1 MMRSVPGERLYRRL
15 LSLYPAEFRSRY
27 EAGMLEFYRERR
39 IAGGRRAWL
48 RLMPDLMVSATAER
62 LRRSPASTPHSPPT
76 MLPDLKHAL
85 RGLARSP
92 GFTVVVLL
100 TLASGIGANAAIFS
114 VVNGVLLRPL
124 PFAEP
129 ERLVDF
135 RHTEPYSN
143 VSEPEFIDYRRD
155 VPSLERLAA
164 WTTSEGTLESDAE
177 PVRIPMGRVSDGFF
191 QVLGVK
197 PLLGRTFAPDED
209 LPAQG
214 QSPVVVLSEAA
225 WRGWFGADPAILSR
239 EIRLNGVP
247 RRVIGV
253 MPAGFSFPDAN
264 IAVWQPLR
272 LDYASPWT
280 RNNHYLLLV
289 GRLKPGATAA
299 ATASEA
305 NLLTRRWITDFPE
318 FYTADNPETAV
329 VQPLMERILNNSRPY
344 LVTLLAAVGLVL
356 LIACAN
362 VANLLLIRGETRRR
376 ELGIRTALGASQGR
390 LLSQQLLESGLLA
403 VAGGGLGLL
412 VAWGGTRALL
422 SLAPDTLPRLDQ
434 VKLDLP
440 VLLFTLVVS
449 LGTGMLF
456 GLLPAARAARGSAV
470 AAIREGARSSA
481 GRSGSRLR
489 KALVLAE
496 VALAVVMLSG
506 AGLLLRSLQS
516 LSAIDIGFDETRILT
531 ARINLPQQKYAADA
545 TVIAFANQLEERVRA
560 LPGVRAAGLMGWT
573 PVVGEGGTW
582 SIVFDGREIPEISKA
597 PSADPLQV
605 TPGYF
610 NTLGVRLLSGRA
622 FTEQDREG
630 APPVAVVNE
639 ALVRMLWAGQ
649 DPIGRT
655 LRMYDTAAPWVTIV
669 GVVRDIRTRGLER
682 DVPPTMFFPY
692 AQTAKSAYYM
702 PRQMTLAVKTEG
714 RPDAVA
720 GAVRQIMKEL
730 EPAAPVSQIRSM
742 EAVFGTALASRRFST
757 VLLGGFAGL
766 ALLLAGLGIYGVIA
780 YGVSQRTYE
789 IGLRQALGADRRSVL
804 SLIVGEGL
812 KLTGAGLMVGLLGTL
827 AAGQVIRSL
836 LVNVGVTDP
845 VTLGGVVVLLTGVAA
860 LASWIPARR
869 AMAVSPTEAL
879 RGGG

>member
-1 MMRSVPGERLYRRL
+1 MMHSVPGERLYRRL

-39 IAGGRRAWL
+39 MAGGRLAWL
-48 RLMPDLMVSATAER
+48 RLLPDLIVSATAER
-62 LRRSPASTPHSPPT
+62 VRRSPAPTPHSQPT

-92 GFTVVVLL
+92 GFTTVVLL
-100 TLASGIGANAAIFS
+100 TLAFGIGANAAIFS

-135 RHTEPYSN
+135 RHGEPYSN

-164 WTTSEGTLESDAE
+164 WTTSEATLESDAE

-214 QSPVVVLSEAA
+214 PSPVVVLSEAA

-272 LDYASPWT
+272 LDYARPWT
-280 RNNHYLLLV
+280 RNNHYLTLV

-329 VQPLMERILNNSRPY
+329 VQPLTERILNNSRPY

-376 ELGIRTALGASQGR
+376 ELGIRVALGASQGR
-390 LLSQQLLESGLLA
+390 LVSQQLLESGLLA
-403 VAGGGLGLL
+403 IAGGGLGLL

-422 SLAPDTLPRLDQ
+422 SLAPDTLPRLEQ

-456 GLLPAARAARGSAV
+456 GLLPAMRA
-470 AAIREGARSSA
+470 
-481 GRSGSRLR
+481 SRLEP
-489 KALVLAE
+489 V
-496 VALAVVMLSG
+496 VAL
-506 AGLLLRSLQS
+506 
-516 LSAIDIGFDETRILT
+516 
-531 ARINLPQQKYAADA
+531 
-545 TVIAFANQLEERVRA
+545 
-560 LPGVRAAGLMGWT
+560 
-573 PVVGEGGTW
+573 
-582 SIVFDGREIPEISKA
+582 
-597 PSADPLQV
+597 
-605 TPGYF
+605 
-610 NTLGVRLLSGRA
+610 
-622 FTEQDREG
+622 
-630 APPVAVVNE
+630 
-639 ALVRMLWAGQ
+639 
-649 DPIGRT
+649 
-655 LRMYDTAAPWVTIV
+655 
-669 GVVRDIRTRGLER
+669 
-682 DVPPTMFFPY
+682 
-692 AQTAKSAYYM
+692 
-702 PRQMTLAVKTEG
+702 
-714 RPDAVA
+714 
-720 GAVRQIMKEL
+720 
-730 EPAAPVSQIRSM
+730 
-742 EAVFGTALASRRFST
+742 RF
-757 VLLGGFAGL
+757 
-766 ALLLAGLGIYGVIA
+766 
-780 YGVSQRTYE
+780 E
-789 IGLRQALGADRRSVL
+789 
-804 SLIVGEGL
+804 
-812 KLTGAGLMVGLLGTL
+812 
-827 AAGQVIRSL
+827 
-836 LVNVGVTDP
+836 
-845 VTLGGVVVLLTGVAA
+845 
-860 LASWIPARR
+860 
-869 AMAVSPTEAL
+869 
-879 RGGG
+879 